1 MELRDYLPIF
11 ILLIIVVLFVGG
23 ALVASHLVGRRKY
36 GKEKMGPYESGMIPV
51 GDARRRFSVKFYVVA
66 ILFILFDIEVVFMY
80 PWAVIF
86 KKLGVFGFV
95 EMMVFIAIL
104 LVGFIYVW
112 KKGALEWG

>member
-1 MELRDYLPIF
+1 MELIDYLPIF
-11 ILLIIVVLFVGG
+11 ILLIIAVLFVGG
-23 ALVASHLVGRRKY
+23 ALIVSHLVGRHKY
-36 GKEKMGPYESGMIPV
+36 GKEKMAPYESGMLPI
-51 GDARRRFSVKFYVVA
+51 GDARRRVSVKFYVVA

-86 KKLGVFGFV
+86 KRLGVYGFV
-95 EMMVFIAIL
+95 EMMVFIGIL

>member
-1 MELRDYLPIF
+1 MGLIDYLPIL
-11 ILLIIVVLFVGG
+11 ILLIIAVLFG
-23 ALVASHLVGRRKY
+23 AGTIAMSHMVGRRKY
-36 GKEKMGPYESGMIPV
+36 GIEKMSPYESGMIPV
-51 GDARRRFSVKFYVVA
+51 GDARQRFSVKFYVVA

-86 KKLGVFGFV
+86 KKLGVFGFI

-112 KKGALEWG
+112 KKGALEWD